1 MPHRSLDQLSHD
13 EKLAFINVTLEA
25 QKQQDAEY
33 LEKLKA
39 SWPAKA
45 KPPEMKIKNS
55 PAHAADYR
63 RLMLAVLSGSGKTGW
78 DNLSLKERQAV
89 SRCTW
94 QLTSHP
100 LHRRM
105 IEDKGLDYV
114 WAIVRQGPRLYGL
127 D

>member
-13 EKLAFINVTLEA
+13 EKLAFINVTLEE

-55 PAHAADYR
+55 PAHAADDR
-63 RLMLAVLSGSGKTGW
+63 HLLLAVLSGSSKTIW
-78 DNLSLKERQAV
+78 DDLTLKEMQAV

>member
-13 EKLAFINVTLEA
+13 EKLSFINVILEE
-25 QKQQDAEY
+25 QKQLDAEY

-45 KPPEMKIKNS
+45 KPPEMRIKNS
-55 PAHAADYR
+55 PAHAADFR
-63 RLMLAVLSGSGKTGW
+63 RLMLAVLSGSGKTIW
-78 DNLSLKERQAV
+78 DDLSLKERQAV

-100 LHRRM
+100 LHIRM

-114 WAIVRQGPRLYGL
+114 WAIVQQGPRLYGL
-127 D
+127 S